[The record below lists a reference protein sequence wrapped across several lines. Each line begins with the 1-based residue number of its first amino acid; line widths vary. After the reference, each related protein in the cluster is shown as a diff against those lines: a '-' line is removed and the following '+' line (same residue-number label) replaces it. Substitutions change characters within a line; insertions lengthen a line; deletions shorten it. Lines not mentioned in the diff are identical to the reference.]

1 MRTLF
6 LTFFYT
12 GKSPVAP
19 GTVGTLAAAVLA
31 VFILEYFP
39 LETLFL
45 AAILLAI
52 LGVRSIDAYEKDGG
66 LHDDKSI
73 VIDEVVG
80 VWLALSL
87 SLGVTQIEGSSSVD
101 FNQHTWILW
110 IASVAL
116 FRLFDIWK
124 PSVIGRIDAKV
135 KGGLGVMGD
144 DVVAGAIAGIAASMC
159 YGVALQFGFA

>member
-12 GKSPVAP
+12 GKSPIAP
-19 GTVGTLAAAVLA
+19 GTVGTLAGALLA
-31 VFILEYFP
+31 LLILEYFP

-45 AAILLAI
+45 ASVLLAI
-52 LGVRSIDAYEKDGG
+52 LGIKSIDAYENDGG

-87 SLGVTQIEGSSSVD
+87 SLGATQVEGSSSAS
-101 FNQHTWILW
+101 FSQNTWLLW
-110 IASVAL
+110 IASIIL
-116 FRLFDIWK
+116 FRVFDIWK
-124 PSVIGRIDAKV
+124 PSIIGRIDQKV

-144 DVVAGAIAGIAASMC
+144 DIVAGAIAGIAASMC
-159 YGVALQFGFA
+159 YGVALKFGLA

>member
-12 GKSPVAP
+12 GKSPIAP
-19 GTVGTLAAAVLA
+19 GTVGTLAGALLA

-45 AAILLAI
+45 ASILLTI
-52 LGVRSIDAYEKDGG
+52 LGVKSIDAYENDGG

-73 VIDEVVG
+73 VIDEVAG

-87 SLGVTQIEGSSSVD
+87 ALGATQVEGSTSASL
-101 FNQHTWILW
+101 NQDTWILW
-110 IASVAL
+110 GASIVL
-116 FRLFDIWK
+116 FRIFDIWK
-124 PSVIGRIDAKV
+124 PSIIGRIDQKV

-144 DVVAGAIAGIAASMC
+144 DIVAGAITGIAASMC
-159 YGVALQFGFA
+159 YGAALKFGLA